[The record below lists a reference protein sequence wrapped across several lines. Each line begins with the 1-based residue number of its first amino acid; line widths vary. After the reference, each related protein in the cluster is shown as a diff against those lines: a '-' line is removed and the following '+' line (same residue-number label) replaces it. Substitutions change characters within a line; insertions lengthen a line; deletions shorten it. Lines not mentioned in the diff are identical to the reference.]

1 MMRQQKN
8 KFKRQ
13 EHRTF
18 IDWFIAVPARITNS
32 GHQIKLKMYSLSR
45 ESGNTIFT
53 KPTGRSLTGSLK
65 RHKKQEGG
73 KNMKINPR
81 VYGRGTF
88 F

>member
-1 MMRQQKN
+1 MRQKKD

-32 GHQIKLKMYSLSR
+32 EHQIKLKMY
-45 ESGNTIFT
+45 EHHFY
-53 KPTGRSLTGSLK
+53 KPTGRSLTGSSK
-65 RHKKQEGG
+65 RHKKKEGG
-73 KNMKINPR
+73 KNKKINPR

-88 F
+88 Y